1 MRKRDGGN
9 NGLWTGKID
18 TPIKDIYNKANY
30 SLQEGVQLFLIY
42 FAIIIL
48 IPLWAQMKVKGAYK
62 KYSKVPSSSHMRGAE
77 VARKILDDNGLY
89 HVGVEETRGYL
100 SDHYD
105 PRSKT
110 VRLSSNN
117 YHGHSIAAAAIAA
130 HEVGH
135 AIQDQEDYAF
145 LRFRH
150 ALVPVAN
157 LGSNLSWVFIMI
169 GFLATISEMVLLGI
183 IFMAAAVLFQLVT
196 LPVEFNASNR
206 AMDQVISAG
215 IIRNDEERETK
226 KVLNAAALTYVAAA
240 LVAVMELL
248 RLILIYTGMTRDE

>member
-1 MRKRDGGN
+1 MFI
-9 NGLWTGKID
+9 L
-18 TPIKDIYNKANY
+18 
-30 SLQEGVQLFLIY
+30 Y
-42 FAIIIL
+42 FIL
-48 IPLWAQMKVKGAYK
+48 ILLVPLWAQMRVKGAYN
-62 KYSKVPSSSHMRGAE
+62 KYSKVASSSHMTGRE
-77 VARKILDDNGLY
+77 VARRILDANGLY
-89 HVGVEETRGYL
+89 DVTVEETKGVL

-105 PRSKT
+105 PRTKI

-117 YHGHSIAAAAIAA
+117 YHGHSVAAAAIAA

-135 AIQDQEDYAF
+135 AIQDQQDYSF

-157 LGSNLSWVFIMI
+157 IGSNFSWILILIGIFAGLSNF
-169 GFLATISEMVLLGI
+169 VLLGI
-183 IFMAAAVLFQLVT
+183 IFMLAAVVFQFVT

-206 AMDQVISAG
+206 AMDQVVSLG

-240 LVAVMELL
+240 AVAILELI
-248 RLILIYTGMTRDE
+248 RLILIYTGMQRQD

>member
-1 MRKRDGGN
+1 
-9 NGLWTGKID
+9 LSI
-18 TPIKDIYNKANY
+18 I
-30 SLQEGVQLFLIY
+30 IY
-42 FAIIIL
+42 FAILIL
-48 IPLWAQMKVKGAYK
+48 VPLWAQMRVKSAYK
-62 KYSKVPSSSHMRGAE
+62 KYSQVASSSHMRGAE
-77 VARKILDDNGLY
+77 VARKILDENGLY
-89 HVGVEETRGYL
+89 HVGVEETRGVL

-110 VRLSSNN
+110 VRLSSGN
-117 YHGHSIAAAAIAA
+117 YHGHSVAAAAIAA

-157 LGSNLSWVFIMI
+157 LGSNFSWIFILI
-169 GFLATISEMVLLGI
+169 GIFAQMSNMVLLGI
-183 IFMAAAVLFQLVT
+183 IFMAAGVIFQLIT

-206 AMDQVISAG
+206 AMEQVVSAG

-226 KVLNAAALTYVAAA
+226 KVLDAAALTYVAAA
-240 LVAVMELL
+240 AVAVLELV
-248 RLILIYTGMTRDE
+248 RLVLIYTGMNNDD